1 VILGKTTTMEFACGM
16 PDASKPFPV
25 PRNPW
30 DTDTWPGGSS
40 SGTGSGVAAG
50 LFYGGLGTDT
60 GGSIR
65 CPAAFCG
72 ISGHKPTF
80 GLVPKSGCTP
90 LGYTYDHIGPMARS
104 AQDCALMLAVM
115 AGYDAS
121 DPMCSP
127 RGLVEP
133 LSFEAAPLGGLRI
146 GVDRSLEAR
155 FHADPAIAGCLDD
168 ALASLADAG
177 ANIIDVAIPYYEA
190 LSAATMSG
198 WPGEAFALHR
208 GDLQTRWDDYGRPTR
223 QVMAAGALISSGDYV
238 QAQRVRRVGSEAM
251 AGLFETCDIVVTPTA
266 GVGALELEGI
276 DFATVISGVF
286 TPVWN
291 AVGNPA
297 ISVPMG
303 FTTTGLPLGLQM
315 AGRPFEDALVL
326 NVAMAYQQE
335 TTWHLRQPELVSGL
349 PA

>member
-1 VILGKTTTMEFACGM
+1 
-16 PDASKPFPV
+16 
-25 PRNPW
+25 
-30 DTDTWPGGSS
+30 
-40 SGTGSGVAAG
+40 VAAG

-133 LSFEAAPLGGLRI
+133 LSFEAPPLGGMRI
-146 GVDRSLEAR
+146 GVDRSIEAR
-155 FHADPAIAGCLDD
+155 FHVDPAVAGCLDD

-177 ANIIDVAIPYYEA
+177 ADIIDVAIPYYEA
-190 LSAATMSG
+190 LTAATSVG
-198 WPGEAFALHR
+198 FLSEGCAYHAA
-208 GDLQTRWDDYGRPTR
+208 DLKSRWRDYGRPTR
-223 QVMAAGALISSGDYV
+223 LTLARGAFISSGDYA
-238 QAQRVRRVGSEAM
+238 QAQRVRRVGSGAM
-251 AGLFETCDIVVTPTA
+251 AALFETCDVVLTPTA
-266 GVGALELEGI
+266 GVGALMLDGL
-276 DFATVISGVF
+276 DFESVMDSVF

-291 AVGNPA
+291 AVGYPA

-303 FTTTGLPLGLQM
+303 FTAGGLPLGLQIA
-315 AGRPFEDALVL
+315 AGPFCDATAL
-326 NVAMAYQQE
+326 NVGMAYQAQ
-335 TTWHLRQPELVSGL
+335 TTWHLREQPAVIKPSL
-349 PA
+349 A